1 MDRAA
6 NNLAIGQFTDEGGT
20 PEYGLEGRCKKEL
33 ELGGS
38 PASVAERWLSTGK
51 SRIAPHRSESSPL
64 GSPRI
69 GPKVRQ
75 GKSGY
80 EHLSPG

>member
-33 ELGGS
+33 ELGG
-38 PASVAERWLSTGK
+38 RLL
-51 SRIAPHRSESSPL
+51 PL
-64 GSPRI
+64 PNVS
-69 GPKVRQ
+69 
-75 GKSGY
+75 
-80 EHLSPG
+80 

>member
-33 ELGGS
+33 ELGGRLLPLPS
-38 PASVAERWLSTGK
+38 GAE
-51 SRIAPHRSESSPL
+51 HR
-64 GSPRI
+64 
-69 GPKVRQ
+69 KVENRAAQ
-75 GKSGY
+75 IRKLAARFA
-80 EHLSPG
+80 EDRP